1 MIHNQQAAIAALTAA
16 QEKSLRAFHRVSH
29 ICAGMVAWVWLPG
42 GNETWA
48 TATRQIWQKVRPVV
62 AVVEARPC
70 GAVTLSVA
78 VARPSPTSGR
88 LIFRTCGKW
97 DLLLPAIP
105 GGQHSQL
112 NASVSQH
119 RKTTWAGLDLLKSIT
134 DFGWATYR
142 GENPVCSPPVF
153 PTVEAGVEDYGP
165 VLGQAVRNPFTDA
178 SAVYN
183 ERVALSNP
191 ASKVLA
197 RRGIEVADVEAI
209 DANTLDEIVKE
220 IRAEMAQVDNVVYE
234 DNDIYSALVSPDR
247 AIVGTREF
255 FPGLAYCKAQYD
267 VIRESAHRSERISR
281 TRLHVATDRD
291 LATAALFVH
300 EPLVLSQLGR
310 IQVASADMCQRL
322 PEPYAGDFLAP
333 ADWAPRQAP
342 GSEQELAR

>member
-1 MIHNQQAAIAALTAA
+1 MHNQQAAIAALAAA

-29 ICAGMVAWVWLPG
+29 ICAGMAAGVWLPG
-42 GNETWA
+42 GTETWA
-48 TATRQIWQKVRPVV
+48 SVTRKVWQKVRPVA

-97 DLLLPAIP
+97 DLLLPAIA

-112 NASVSQH
+112 NASVAQH
-119 RKTTWAGLDLLKSIT
+119 RRTTWVGLDLLKAIT

-142 GENPVCSPPVF
+142 GENPVCASPVF
-153 PTVEAGVEDYGP
+153 PTVEAGVEDYSP
-165 VLGQAVRNPFTDA
+165 VLGQAVRNPFVDA
-178 SAVYN
+178 AAVYA

-191 ASKVLA
+191 VSKVLA
-197 RRGIEVADVEAI
+197 RRGIEAADVEAI
-209 DANTLDEIVKE
+209 DADTLDEIVGE
-220 IRAEMAQVDNVVYE
+220 IRAEMAQVDSVVYE
-234 DNDIYSALVSPDR
+234 DNDIYSAMVAPDR

-255 FPGLAYCKAQYD
+255 APGAAYCKAQYD

-281 TRLHVATDRD
+281 TRLHAATDRD
-291 LATAALFVH
+291 LAKAAADVSQ
-300 EPLVLSQLGR
+300 PLVLSQLGS
-310 IQVASADMCQRL
+310 IQVASADMWQRL

-333 ADWAPRQAP
+333 ADWAPRQVP

>member
-1 MIHNQQAAIAALTAA
+1 MHDQQQAAIAALAAA

-29 ICAGMVAWVWLPG
+29 ICAGMVASLWLSAD
-42 GNETWA
+42 TWA
-48 TATRQIWQKVRPVV
+48 EVTRKVWQKVRPVA

-70 GAVTLSVA
+70 GAVTLSIA

-105 GGQHSQL
+105 GGRNSQL
-112 NASVSQH
+112 NASVAQH
-119 RKTTWAGLDLLKSIT
+119 RRTTWVGLDLLKSIT

-153 PTVEAGVEDYGP
+153 PTVADGIEDYSQ
-165 VLGQAVRNPFTDA
+165 VLGQAVRNPFVDA
-178 SAVYN
+178 AAVYA

-191 ASKVLA
+191 AGKVLA
-197 RRGIEVADVEAI
+197 RRGIDASDVEAI
-209 DANTLDEIVKE
+209 DADTLDDIVGE

-267 VIRESAHRSERISR
+267 VIREAAHRSERISR
-281 TRLHVATDRD
+281 TRLHAATDRD

-310 IQVASADMCQRL
+310 IQVASADMWQRL

-342 GSEQELAR
+342 GSEQELVR